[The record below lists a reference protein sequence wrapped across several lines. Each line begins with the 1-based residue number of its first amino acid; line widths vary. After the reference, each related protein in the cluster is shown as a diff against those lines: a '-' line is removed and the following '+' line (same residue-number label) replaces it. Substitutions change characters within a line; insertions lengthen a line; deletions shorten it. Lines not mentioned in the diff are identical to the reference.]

1 MNFFTRYG
9 KSFRLLFQAA
19 RNCKHDMWQALQL
32 LLLVTLVLAVFFYA
46 VESYAQP
53 AEYGNP
59 LKVLVWALTQYI
71 GDPGS
76 FAGPGPV
83 TFAGRLIATVIGIIK
98 ILIFA
103 VPAGMIGSGFSQ
115 AIKDDSRLK
124 KFYSDRERIRKCF
137 MRTQCRHTNFRVTV
151 PYKSLVSLQVE
162 LGMNDSDI
170 ISAVSS
176 SASDDLR
183 LCNLA
188 DTYSMDK
195 NVPDKLVVEHFPL
208 QGLAQDGAEMIKT
221 GYGCKIDRKSNVTI
235 VSTGSNKEIGNSHF
249 AYYLSLYGGFN
260 YISREFGK
268 GSFYIPDENT
278 LNDARFKSF
287 KNDLEELSGRNKN
300 KAWTIF
306 ILQVPR
312 DLKSQISFVHQIL
325 PKLQAEL
332 GFTETV
338 LKEKEEVFLSAYHKV
353 ADMLRFGGDSDNG
366 GYAFNKGELSEPETL
381 HADLDTCFRGVG
393 KRNISMHI
401 GAGQTTNA
409 FTLRI
414 AARIIARDRINI
426 PIAARMAEI
435 FRTAFEPDKSFDVQK
450 HNKICKEDG
459 FGYTLKKYKK

>member
-1 MNFFTRYG
+1 MKMITKYG

-19 RNCKHDMWQALQL
+19 RNCRHDMWQALQL
-32 LLLVTLVLAVFFYA
+32 LLLITFVLAIFFYA

-59 LKVLVWALTQYI
+59 LKVIVWALTQYI

-83 TFAGRLIATVIGIIK
+83 TFAGRLIATIIGIIK

-124 KFYSDRERIRKCF
+124 KFYSDREKIRKCF
-137 MRTQCRHTNFRVTV
+137 MRTQCRHTHFKVTV

-162 LGMNDSDI
+162 LGMNDNDI
-170 ISAVSS
+170 ISAVSN

-195 NVPDKLVVEHFPL
+195 NVPDKLVIEHFPL
-208 QGLAQDGAEMIKT
+208 QGKAQDGVEMIKT
-221 GYGCKIDRKSNVTI
+221 SYGCKIDRKSNVTI
-235 VSTGSNKEIGNSHF
+235 VSTGSNQELGNSHF

-268 GSFYIPDENT
+268 GSFYILDEKT
-278 LNDARFKSF
+278 QYDTKF
-287 KNDLEELSGRNKN
+287 KNFKKDLEELSGSNKK

-325 PKLQAEL
+325 PKYQMEF
-332 GFTETV
+332 GFTKTV
-338 LKEKEEVFLSAYHKV
+338 LEENEEVFMSAYKKV
-353 ADMLRFGGDSDNG
+353 TDMLEFGGDTDKG
-366 GYAFNKGELSEPETL
+366 GYAFNKGELSEPEPL
-381 HADLDTCFRGVG
+381 HADMDTSFRGIG
-393 KRNISMHI
+393 KRNIGMQI
-401 GAGQTTNA
+401 GAGYITNA

-414 AARIIARDRINI
+414 AAKIIARDRINI

-435 FRTAFEPDKSFDVQK
+435 FRTTFEPDKPFDARN

-459 FGYTLKKYKK
+459 FGYTLKK